1 MHNASVQ
8 IRPMVISDY
17 DAVFALWTQSS
28 GMTLR
33 DADSRAAIDAY
44 LQRNPLISQ
53 GALLQGT
60 LVGAVLTGT
69 DGRRGYVQHL
79 AVAPASQGKGIGKQ
93 LLAACIDALA
103 SQGIGKTHLF
113 IHADNDSARQ
123 FYRHLGWQVRSE
135 VQLLSFNASGN
146 GNI

>member
-1 MHNASVQ
+1 MHNTSVQ
-8 IRPMVISDY
+8 IRPMKISDY
-17 DAVFALWTQSS
+17 DAVFTLWTQSS

-44 LQRNPLISQ
+44 LQRNPQISQ
-53 GALLQGT
+53 VALLQGT
-60 LVGAVLTGT
+60 LVGAVLAGT

-79 AVAPASQGKGIGKQ
+79 AITPPHQGQGIGKR
-93 LLAACIDALA
+93 LLAASIEALA
-103 SQGIGKTHLF
+103 QQGIAKTHLF
-113 IHADNDSARQ
+113 IHADNDNARQ

-135 VQLLSFNASGN
+135 VQLLSFNVSGN

>member
-1 MHNASVQ
+1 MHNTSVQ
-8 IRPMVISDY
+8 IRPMKISDY
-17 DAVFALWTQSS
+17 DAVFTLWTQSS

-44 LQRNPLISQ
+44 LQRNPQISQ
-53 GALLQGT
+53 VALLQGT
-60 LVGAVLTGT
+60 LVGAVLAGT

-79 AVAPASQGKGIGKQ
+79 AITPPHQGQGIGKR
-93 LLAACIDALA
+93 LLAACIEALA
-103 SQGIGKTHLF
+103 QQGIAKTHLF
-113 IHADNDSARQ
+113 IHADNDNARQ